1 MKKRWRLNKMS
12 TLFIAP
18 NKVKFSEKVKLAIN
32 AVVISAVLSGCSA
45 SINEQEYQQQLNN
58 FIEEAEIAPTL
69 VGQDEIN
76 WWQQFNS
83 DQLNQ
88 LVSDALAMNYDLKT
102 SQLQL
107 ESAIARLGG
116 EKAQY
121 FPQGGFEATSSNT
134 SVDKTITRQS
144 SANLAMNWQL
154 DLFGR
159 ISALV
164 DAADASAMSQA
175 EQLRRLKIEVVSS
188 VVSGF
193 VSYQGNK
200 QKQAIISQQIE
211 ALQQSI
217 NVLTARVEEGGAS
230 ELDLNRTR
238 AQLSQQLSILPEIEY
253 QLYRDVSTLALL
265 TGRLAN
271 DITVESEQGL
281 INNSLTV
288 TLIEPSN
295 AIALRP
301 DISRAL
307 YDFSQAYSLSVAA
320 SKALLPDISLAGF
333 AGVLSLDNNLSN
345 TQQQWQVAPQIE
357 WSLLSY
363 PALLAQRDAQQL
375 LSDAAYSNYKQ
386 VVLNAISESELS
398 LQLLVK
404 ESAQQDYAK
413 ERYFHA
419 NNAFLQAEAMYEEGQ
434 IPYLELLD
442 ARQDVLTAQENAV
455 DSSISSLLAK
465 IETYHAFNGR
475 WSYALTSL

>member
-1 MKKRWRLNKMS
+1 MIFKTSK
-12 TLFIAP
+12 
-18 NKVKFSEKVKLAIN
+18 KVKL
-32 AVVISAVLSGCSA
+32 VVSAVLLTTILSGCA
-45 SINEQEYQQQLNN
+45 TSINGEQYQQKLQS
-58 FIEEAEIAPTL
+58 FIDEAEIAPML
-69 VGQDEIN
+69 VGQDEVN

-83 DQLNQ
+83 NQLNL
-88 LVSDALAMNYDLKT
+88 LVTNALAMNYDLKT

-121 FPQGGFEATSSNT
+121 FPQGGFAVASSNT
-134 SVDKTITRQS
+134 SLDKTITRQS
-144 SANLAMNWQL
+144 SANLAMSWQL

-193 VSYQGNK
+193 VSYQGNM
-200 QKQAIISQQIE
+200 QKKAIISQQIE

-217 NVLTARVEEGGAS
+217 DVLTARVEEGGAS

-238 AQLSQQLSILPEIEY
+238 AQLSQQQSILPEIEY
-253 QLYRDVSTLALL
+253 QLYSDISTLALL

-271 DITVESEQGL
+271 DIKVENEQDF
-281 INNSLTV
+281 INIPLSV
-288 TLIEPSN
+288 TLNEPSN

-320 SKALLPDISLAGF
+320 SKALLPDISLNGF
-333 AGVLSLDNNLSN
+333 AGVLSLGNSDFSN

-375 LSDAAYSNYKQ
+375 LSDAAYSDYKQ

-398 LQLLVK
+398 LQLLIK
-404 ESAQQDYAK
+404 ESSQQGYAK
-413 ERYFHA
+413 KRYFHA
-419 NNAFLQAEAMYEEGQ
+419 NNAFLQAQAMYEEGQ

-465 IETYHAFNGR
+465 VETYHAFNGR
-475 WSYALTSL
+475 WSYALTSM